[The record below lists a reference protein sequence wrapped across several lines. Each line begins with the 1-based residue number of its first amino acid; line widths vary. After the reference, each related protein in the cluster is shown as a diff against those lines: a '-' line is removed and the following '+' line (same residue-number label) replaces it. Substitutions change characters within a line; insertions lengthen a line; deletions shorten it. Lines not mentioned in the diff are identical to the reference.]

1 MTEID
6 TEANAVLF
14 SGGIES
20 SYLLL
25 RECDDRGCATAL
37 WFDWGQSVA
46 ELERAAAKAIA
57 AAVSSSAGA
66 FPSDRFGDV
75 VLSELEIDL
84 TADCHHVQF
93 PYEIIPQHLRS
104 DDRTPFVP
112 FRNLALMFHAVRF
125 RLAYMQPPNDT
136 IRLVIGTNT
145 DTGYPDSRQS
155 FAHFAEL
162 TLDRSVPESVDV
174 IVDAPLSDVTKTA
187 VLNRGLNEYGTF
199 WERVVATSV
208 SRHRASGDDKC
219 AEARTNAIDESNVD
233 LDGVKLF

>member
-1 MTEID
+1 MSDGE
-6 TEANAVLF
+6 TEATTVLF

-25 RECDDRGCATAL
+25 RECERGGVTAL

-46 ELERAAAKAIA
+46 ELERAAANAISS
-57 AAVSSSAGA
+57 AVSSS
-66 FPSDRFGDV
+66 PRTPFGNV
-75 VLSELEIDL
+75 VLSDLAVDL

-93 PYEIIPQHLRS
+93 PHELTPQHLRS

-112 FRNLALMFHAVRF
+112 FRNFAFIFHAVRF

-136 IRLVIGTNT
+136 IRLVIGTNA
-145 DTGYPDSRQS
+145 DAEYPDSRAS

-174 IVDAPLSDVTKTA
+174 IVDAPLSDVTKTE
-187 VLNRGLNEYGTF
+187 VLNRGLDEYGVF

-208 SRHRASGDDKC
+208 SRHTPSGADKC
-219 AEARTNAIDESNVD
+219 AEARADAIDESNVD
-233 LDGVKLF
+233 VDGVTPF